1 MFNHRWQEKL
11 LPASLGCIPGS
22 QHVQKQRRTAP
33 SWHEDYVNIGMLEAP
48 ISSFFGSSRWKV
60 MLIPIGQRTWG
71 SRVTLIWWFP
81 GINQLFVR
89 NQDVI
94 FHMVGVVGFTSGSRG
109 AHLSGKST
117 VSRAL
122 DFGPGTPGWKW
133 FRTSRALCST
143 TSSTSID
150 VYDYPAPGIEH
161 RLSKLMCFLNV
172 VPFKYGYFGYPC

>member
-1 MFNHRWQEKL
+1 MSIVLQMFNHRWQEKL

-60 MLIPIGQRTWG
+60 MLIPTGQRTWG
-71 SRVTLIWWFP
+71 SRVTLKVIP

-94 FHMVGVVGFTSGSRG
+94 FHWWVLLVSLLLGAEVRIFLASQQSHVPLISVRGLQMEVVS
-109 AHLSGKST
+109 
-117 VSRAL
+117 
-122 DFGPGTPGWKW
+122 DFQ
-133 FRTSRALCST
+133 S
-143 TSSTSID
+143 
-150 VYDYPAPGIEH
+150 
-161 RLSKLMCFLNV
+161 LMFNHQL
-172 VPFKYGYFGYPC
+172 Y